1 MVKTVYITGYKSFEL
16 NIYKDDAPEVYY
28 LKQFIA
34 HKLKHLL
41 DKQKDI
47 LLGDKNLNSF
57 AEYDTLFHTTIV
69 SYAQNTEFDKM
80 FNNYMYRIKKL
91 ALDSLSHEGRLE
103 TTLKEHTDIFNNIAN
118 GCIED
123 IYRTTLIHME
133 TPKYIN
139 LEDFCNNKLF

>member
-1 MVKTVYITGYKSFEL
+1 
-16 NIYKDDAPEVYY
+16 
-28 LKQFIA
+28 
-34 HKLKHLL
+34 
-41 DKQKDI
+41 
-47 LLGDKNLNSF
+47 
-57 AEYDTLFHTTIV
+57 
-69 SYAQNTEFDKM
+69 M

-139 LEDFCNNKLF
+139 LEDFVTISYFSIILSFIKNISISN